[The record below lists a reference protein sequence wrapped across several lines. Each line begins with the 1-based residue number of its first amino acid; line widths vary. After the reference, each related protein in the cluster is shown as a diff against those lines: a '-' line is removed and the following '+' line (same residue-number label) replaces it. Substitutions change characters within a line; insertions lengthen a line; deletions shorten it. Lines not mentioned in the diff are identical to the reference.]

1 MSVTTYRGYNPYL
14 VAIIG
19 VAVLSAAV
27 IFAYAFGTLGLG
39 QGGYT
44 MSGRFVG
51 TGGLKAGD
59 DVQVAGVT
67 VGSVKSVTPDFGR
80 GDVVITWRVDDG
92 IDLGPQTHAD
102 IEAANLLGGQ
112 YIKLSG
118 PVARPYVGSLPQG
131 RRQIPASRTSIP
143 STLNQSINS
152 ATDLATRLDTASVNK
167 ILTEAAGI
175 NPPDRRQLS
184 QMLANLNKLTTTL
197 NQRAPEMQAI
207 IANSK
212 KLTGTLAAKDEQL
225 SQLLTYGQTLLTTLR
240 QRRDDLR
247 GTLGNGSQVVGTLNQ
262 VITQHQAE
270 LNTVLSD
277 LHIVTQALTGKNL
290 PALNISMAWLG
301 PTFTQLSQD
310 KGNGRWMEGGL
321 AGLGP
326 IGPQL
331 LGPEPSFL
339 PPNYPYPGVP
349 TVMPTPRGG
358 SKN

>member
-1 MSVTTYRGYNPYL
+1 MPVTTYRGHNPHL
-14 VAIIG
+14 IAIIG
-19 VAVLSAAV
+19 TAVLAVAV

-39 QGGYT
+39 KGGYT
-44 MSGRFVG
+44 VSGRFAG
-51 TGGLKAGD
+51 TGGLKSGD
-59 DVQVAGVT
+59 DVQVAGVR
-67 VGSVKSVTPDFGR
+67 VGEVKSVNPDFSR

-92 IDLGPQTHAD
+92 IDLGSQTHAD

-118 PVARPYVGSLPQG
+118 PVARPYLRSLSQ
-131 RRQIPASRTSIP
+131 RQRQIPASRTSIP
-143 STLNQSINS
+143 STLNQSIDS
-152 ATDLATRLDTASVNK
+152 ATNLATRLDTASVNK
-167 ILTEAAGI
+167 VLTEAAGI
-175 NPPDRRQLS
+175 DPPDRRQLS
-184 QMLANLNKLTTTL
+184 QMLANLDKLTTTL
-197 NQRAPEMQAI
+197 NQRAPEIQAI

-247 GTLGNGSQVVGTLNQ
+247 GTLGNGSQVVNTLNQ
-262 VITQHQAE
+262 VITQHQTE

-277 LHIVTQALTGKNL
+277 LHILTQALTGKNL

-310 KGNGRWMEGGL
+310 TGNGRWMEGGL

-349 TVMPTPRGG
+349 TVMPTPSGG
-358 SKN
+358 RK